1 MLKIASVTQDA
12 DSTDTQYDCDFIVEC
27 AGDSLW
33 GDTNGRKVHVT
44 GISVFEDAEGFKS
57 ITVAHDS
64 EWDIYTDTGFEAAI
78 SEALGYEVCF
88 TEQGMQED
96 GLASME

>member
-1 MLKIASVTQDA
+1 MQIIDRE
-12 DSTDTQYDCDFIVEC
+12 FIVEC

-33 GDTNGRKVHVT
+33 GDTAGRKVTVT
-44 GISVFEDAEGFKS
+44 QIVVDEDEDGYKN
-57 ITVAHDS
+57 ILVRHDS
-64 EWDIYTDTGFEAAI
+64 DWDIYTDTGFESAI
-78 SEALGYEVCF
+78 SDVLGYTVSF